1 MAETYQITLKIANTF
16 FAAGSPF
23 SGDGIPHAFVT
34 VSGPGLDSPVTVGFY
49 PARSGQAMGPGAVR
63 NDAYYF
69 NGSTIGEHPYDTSYT
84 FDISSQQ
91 AYNAL
96 TFIAA
101 VSNSPG
107 NYLLLG
113 SADKSNFILE
123 DGYQCTGFARDV
135 LKAAGIEGRPLS
147 DGATLWSKYPGMMVL
162 EFAGFSSNQL
172 EPYRSTVGAH
182 DLENLVSSI
191 YRGIRIHDRSD
202 RTPGLPF
209 ESDWPITPPADLG
222 TSTRDSTAL
231 ITFTGNHSATLL
243 NGGTLS
249 DLWLIQQNNPD
260 GFTSAQD
267 FYLAVLASNPQITSI
282 NNIHAGQTIYLPQR
296 QADGAITYHYANG
309 ASINANAKTGEYYM
323 SVPDGNGGVL
333 VYAREAAVNGGYV
346 LRETHSDAFGN
357 VIDEVRA
364 RQSSLTSDIELIDR
378 TRPALIDAAFAPWA
392 PPAPD
397 PLVAPPNPG
406 LGSSL
411 IAGVSRPSYSQ
422 LFIPNDTGTGIVVK
436 TPTAPL
442 PDIGHLFDAEERLL
456 REYNL
461 GHISTNEYYAFQD
474 FTINYSLVNHTQP
487 TQGLNPGGSGQGLQ
501 PPLSNDF
508 WNIPIGAFYDSQGA
522 AFDNAPSIA
531 AHTGVVLNFLRE
543 RMSRQELAARDTDGD
558 GQLTFFET
566 GGILVWRD
574 LNENGRAEDSEI
586 TTLHQRDLVTI
597 PENEWTLRTQGA
609 KDGWFND
616 APRAHLEPARPEPTA
631 PQRAAPVAMAAPVR
645 PQPPR
650 TFAFSYSNS
659 ASDYRRLRDTDNVYY
674 LPNGQYIAWAPN
686 QVKINYQSPGTMVGT
701 DGNDRFDATYYSAYG
716 SWFNLS
722 LLTRFYAGGGDDLVG
737 GSARADGLYGGTGN
751 DVLYGYA
758 GDDNLY
764 GEDGTDELLGHAGN
778 DWLDGGSGNDRL
790 FGGVGNDILHG
801 NDGDDVLVGFN
812 PSNDGRTYL
821 LAGET
826 DDDMLF
832 GGNGNDAL
840 YGSLGNDK
848 LDGGAGND
856 NLLGEAGDDQLWGGD
871 GHDELQGGDGNDQL
885 LGEAGD
891 DRLFGQVGN
900 DTLWGGAGNDFLMG
914 FTATNEAQ
922 QALLAG
928 QTDDDTL
935 YGEVGNDELWGG
947 LGNDILDGGTGND
960 LLDGGAG
967 NDKLFGE
974 AGIDKL
980 QGGAGN
986 DWLDGGVDN
995 DTILGEDGN
1004 DTLFGSLGKDELQG
1018 GSGDDLLAGGA
1029 GEDKLFGQVGNDTL
1043 WGGTGNDI
1051 LVGFTASNEAQ
1062 QTLRAGETDDDVL
1075 YGEDGDDNLYG
1086 MVGNDILVG
1095 GSGSDLLNG
1104 GEGNDRLFGDES
1116 GPVVGDVG
1124 TASAS
1129 SLFAGAIFGAVVHP
1143 TPAGGNDELQGG
1155 GGHDQLVGGSGNDR
1169 LFGQEG
1175 NDTLWG
1181 GEGDDL
1187 LMGFTANNET
1197 KQTLEAGE
1205 RDDDVLHGGAG
1216 SDVLIGGLG
1225 DDALYGGTG
1234 RDELQGNQGDDFLYG
1249 EEDADNLFGQAGDD
1263 VLYGGDG
1270 DDFLMGFT
1278 ASNEAQ
1284 QTLAEGET
1292 DDDALYGGAG
1302 NDTLVGSWG
1311 DDWLDGG
1318 AGADVM
1324 AGGQGDDHYVAN
1336 SVNDVIYEAAD
1347 EGHDTVYAS
1356 TTYLLGAN
1364 LEDLHLL
1371 EGFAIHGTG
1380 NAQDNLIVGNSAD
1393 NILDGV
1399 TGADSMVGGRGNDT
1413 YYVDHAGDQ
1422 VVEQAGEGT
1431 DTVQASIGYTLGDN
1445 VENLVLLDF
1454 SKPEKGLVDGR
1465 EVLVY
1470 GYPKRNELDYMQ
1482 GDAVEGFL
1490 GTCALTSI
1498 ANVLTQ
1504 MGRPT
1509 TESEVVARAIDNGW
1523 TVSDATLPAWQLG
1536 GTNVHDQRALL
1547 DSYGIRNQVIDGY
1560 NETGLANL
1568 LRGGRGVVM
1577 ALNAG
1582 ALWNDAGYVGDGSV
1596 NHAVTL
1602 TGAVYA
1608 QDTGELVGFYLS
1620 DSGRGRVN
1628 DMTRFVDVATFR
1640 AAADVAGAYA
1650 IFTLDPVNLWEEDID
1665 ATGNALSNTLVGN
1678 RGHNVLSG
1686 LDGDDVLQGGA
1697 GNDTLDGGAGNDLL
1711 AGGTGN
1717 DLYRF
1722 DLGDGQDRIEEAGA
1736 TPGNHDRVDFGS
1748 GIAFDALWFSRT
1760 GDDLRIEVLGST
1772 DALTV
1777 DRWFMDDSH
1786 QVESFHTSDGLVLI
1800 NRDVQRLV
1808 EAMAAFSPPAAG
1820 TASLPDAQQ
1829 QVLMPL
1835 MASSW
1840 QVAGHA

>member
-1 MAETYQITLKIANTF
+1 MSQPTLVTVLIANFNAAQSAANGAIGSFEEGKFSPVAALLGAGQAVYSTVEFSTIALAWGGCLPPPGLPSRAAGPPRPVARTIDAYAKDKEPTAQDWAALAGGVAGIAGGFAVLMTASGPTIITLGIASVGAGMYEIYAEAEARHLSYISNQIT
-16 FAAGSPF
+16 
-23 SGDGIPHAFVT
+23 V
-34 VSGPGLDSPVTVGFY
+34 
-49 PARSGQAMGPGAVR
+49 
-63 NDAYYF
+63 
-69 NGSTIGEHPYDTSYT
+69 
-84 FDISSQQ
+84 
-91 AYNAL
+91 
-96 TFIAA
+96 
-101 VSNSPG
+101 
-107 NYLLLG
+107 
-113 SADKSNFILE
+113 
-123 DGYQCTGFARDV
+123 
-135 LKAAGIEGRPLS
+135 RPLS
-147 DGATLWSKYPGMMVL
+147 NAEKLAFEKEMQRYLPSLNMDSVREATEL
-162 EFAGFSSNQL
+162 
-172 EPYRSTVGAH
+172 
-182 DLENLVSSI
+182 
-191 YRGIRIHDRSD
+191 
-202 RTPGLPF
+202 
-209 ESDWPITPPADLG
+209 PADATIATEG
-222 TSTRDSTAL
+222 SIFNAIPAEFTIESSARQSSAEYVTFASAHTASL
-231 ITFTGNHSATLL
+231 KD
-243 NGGTLS
+243 GGTLS
-249 DLWLIQQNNPD
+249 DLWAVQREQSNGIPTAD
-260 GFTSAQD
+260 D
-267 FYLAVLASNPQITSI
+267 FYRAVLASNPQITDP
-282 NNIHAGQTIYLPQR
+282 NRVRAGEIIYIPQR
-296 QADGAITYHYANG
+296 QSNGSITYHYADG
-309 ASINANAKTGEYYM
+309 SSINSNPATGEYYM
-323 SVPDGNGGVL
+323 SVPDGNGGL
-333 VYAREAAVNGGYV
+333 IVYARESAANGGYV
-346 LRETHSDAFGN
+346 LRETHSDASGN
-357 VIDEVRA
+357 VLDEVRA
-364 RQSSLTSDIELIDR
+364 RQSSPTSDIELIDPG
-378 TRPALIDAAFAPWA
+378 RPALIDAAFAPWA

-397 PLVAPPNPG
+397 PLVPPPTPG
-406 LGSSL
+406 VGLSL
-411 IAGVSRPSYSQ
+411 IAGGSLPSYSQ
-422 LFIPNDTGTGIVVK
+422 LFIPSDSGTGIVVK

-442 PDIGHLFDAEERLL
+442 PDIGLLFDAEERLM

-461 GHISTNEYYAFQD
+461 GNLSAQEYYTFQN
-474 FTINYSLVNHTQP
+474 FTISYSLVNHTQP
-487 TQGLNPGGSGQGLQ
+487 TQGLNPASSGQGLQ
-501 PPLSNDF
+501 PPAGHNF
-508 WNIPIGAFYDSQGA
+508 WTDPIGAFYDSQSA

-531 AHTGVVLNFLRE
+531 AHTGVLLDARRLRLN
-543 RMSRQELAARDTDGD
+543 RQELAARDTDGD
-558 GQLTFFET
+558 GQLTFFEM
-566 GGILVWRD
+566 GGLWEWRD
-574 LNENGRAEDSEI
+574 LNENGRAEAGELNWLDIYEA
-586 TTLHQRDLVTI
+586 DPI
-597 PENEWTLRTQGA
+597 PEDQWTLRTQNAESGT
-609 KDGWFND
+609 WSRNFYV
-616 APRAHLEPARPEPTA
+616 HLDSPAPEPTA
-631 PQRAAPVAMAAPVR
+631 PQRVAPRQGALLVHS
-645 PQPPR
+645 QPSR
-650 TFAFSYSNS
+650 TFHLSYSNS
-659 ASDYRRLRDTDNVYY
+659 TSEFRSLRDTDNVYY
-674 LPNGQYIAWAPN
+674 LPNGQFIAWAPN
-686 QVKINYQSPGTMVGT
+686 QVKINYKSPGTMVGT

-716 SWFNLS
+716 SWFNLN
-722 LLTRFYAGGGDDLVG
+722 LLTRFYAGGGDDVMG
-737 GSARADGLYGGTGN
+737 GSARADHLYGGTGH

-758 GDDNLY
+758 GDDKVY
-764 GEDGTDELLGHAGN
+764 GEDGNDELLGHAGN

-801 NDGDDVLVGFN
+801 NDGDDTLVGFN

-826 DDDMLF
+826 DDDMLY

-840 YGSLGNDK
+840 YGGLGNDK

-856 NLLGEAGDDQLWGGD
+856 SLLGEAGNDQLWGGD
-871 GHDELQGGDGNDQL
+871 GNDELQGGDGNDML
-885 LGEAGD
+885 MGEAGD

-900 DTLWGGAGNDFLMG
+900 DVLWGGAGNDILMG

-928 QTDDDTL
+928 QTDDDSL
-935 YGEVGNDELWGG
+935 YGDDGNDELWGG
-947 LGNDILDGGTGND
+947 LGNDFLEGGTGND
-960 LLDGGAG
+960 LLDGGMG
-967 NDKLFGE
+967 DDWLFGQ
-974 AGIDKL
+974 AGSDKL

-986 DWLDGGVDN
+986 DWLDGGADN
-995 DTILGEDGN
+995 DTLLGEAGN
-1004 DTLFGSLGKDELQG
+1004 DTLLGGLGNDELQG

-1029 GEDKLFGQVGNDTL
+1029 GNDKLFGQVGNDTL
-1043 WGGTGNDI
+1043 WGGAGNDV
-1051 LVGFTASNEAQ
+1051 LVGFTGSNEAQ
-1062 QTLRAGETDDDVL
+1062 QTLGAGQTDDDVL

-1086 MVGNDILVG
+1086 MVGEDILVG
-1095 GSGSDLLNG
+1095 GSGNDLLSG
-1104 GEGNDRLFGDES
+1104 GEGNDTLFGDGH
-1116 GPVVGDVG
+1116 GPVTLSGEFRI
-1124 TASAS
+1124 AS
-1129 SLFAGAIFGAVVHP
+1129 SPGFGGGVPPAPAGGTELP
-1143 TPAGGNDELQGG
+1143 GGNDELQGG
-1155 GGHDQLVGGSGNDR
+1155 GGHDWLAGGAGDDR

-1175 NDTLWG
+1175 NDRLWG
-1181 GEGDDL
+1181 GDGDDL
-1187 LMGFTANNET
+1187 LMGFTASNET

-1205 RDDDVLHGGAG
+1205 SDDDVLYGGAG

-1225 DDALYGGTG
+1225 DDTLYGGTG
-1234 RDELQGNQGDDFLYG
+1234 RDELQGGQGNDYLFGDEG
-1249 EEDADNLFGQAGDD
+1249 DDNLFGQAGDD

-1292 DDDALYGGAG
+1292 DNDALYGGAG
-1302 NDTLVGSWG
+1302 NDTLVGGWG

-1318 AGADVM
+1318 AGADIM
-1324 AGGQGDDHYVAN
+1324 AGGHGDDHYVVN

-1380 NAQDNLIVGNSAD
+1380 NAQDNLIVGNSSD

-1399 TGADSMVGGRGNDT
+1399 TGADTMVGGRGNDT
-1413 YYVDHAGDQ
+1413 YYVDDANDT
-1422 VVEQAGEGT
+1422 VVEHAGEGT
-1431 DTVQASIGYTLGDN
+1431 DTVQASISYTLGEHL
-1445 VENLVLLDF
+1445 ENLILLDF

-1509 TESEVVARAIDNGW
+1509 TESEVVTRAIDNGW
-1523 TVSDATLPAWQLG
+1523 TVSDASLPAWQLG

-1547 DSYGIRNQVIDGY
+1547 DSYGIRNQVIAGY

-1568 LRGGRGVVM
+1568 LRGGRGVVL

-1582 ALWNDAGYVGDGSV
+1582 TLWNDAGYVGDGSV

-1628 DMTRFVDVATFR
+1628 DMTRFIDVATFR

-1665 ATGNALSNTLVGN
+1665 ATGNAMDNVLVGN

-1697 GNDTLDGGAGNDLL
+1697 GDDTLDGGAGNDML

-1722 DLGDGQDRIEEAGA
+1722 GLGDGQDRIEEADA
-1736 TPGNHDRVDFGS
+1736 TAGNHDRVDFGS
-1748 GIAFDALWFSRT
+1748 GIAFDSLWFSRT
-1760 GDDLRIEVLGST
+1760 GDDLRIDVLGSR

-1777 DRWFMDDSH
+1777 DRWFVDDSH
-1786 QVESFHTSDGLVLI
+1786 QVESFHTSDGLVLV

-1808 EAMAAFSPPAAG
+1808 EAMAAFSPPATG
-1820 TASLPDAQQ
+1820 TGSLPDAQQ

-1835 MASSW
+1835 LASSW